1 MTEREALRLLHLDEN
16 CSRDQLRR
24 AYLDMVKV
32 WHPDRFETDAKL
44 KAKAERTLQSINDAY
59 ALLQARTVPSETAA
73 AADDAGQE
81 AASGDARKEYR
92 ARAAAAPPQPAP
104 TGPTRHL
111 VVAAAVGTVLGVVFA
126 GLAIARWN
134 RALEPAA
141 IATGAPDD
149 VAASAE
155 PRDVE
160 LRAAPPRSAARPRVE
175 APRPE
180 SGHDLLSARGRG
192 AGQMS
197 ARNAT
202 TWDAAV
208 ILDGSAGTRGFFLRR
223 GEQVTLLD
231 IAPGSY
237 DLRVM
242 FGAAWTGRSF
252 TQGAGFFQREEPL
265 RIVGPSESAG
275 GRAPVI
281 VLDRASL
288 RPVDAFGLE

>member
-32 WHPDRFETDAKL
+32 WHPDRFQTDDKL

-59 ALLQARTVPSETAA
+59 ALLQARTVSSETAA
-73 AADDAGQE
+73 AADVEQE
-81 AASGDARKEYR
+81 HPSGHARKEYR
-92 ARAAAAPPQPAP
+92 ARAAAVSPQPIP

-111 VVAAAVGTVLGVVFA
+111 VVAAAVGTILGVVFA

-134 RALEPAA
+134 RALEPAE
-141 IATGAPDD
+141 IGVPDD

-160 LRAAPPRSAARPRVE
+160 LRAAPRRSAARPRVE

-192 AGQMS
+192 AGQVS

-208 ILDGSAGTRGFFLRR
+208 ILDGPAGTRGFFLRR

-242 FGAAWTGRSF
+242 FGAAWTGRTF
-252 TQGAGFFQREEPL
+252 TQGAGFFQREEPV

-275 GRAPVI
+275 GRAPLI
-281 VLDRASL
+281 MLDRAGM
-288 RPVDAFGLE
+288 RPVAAFGLE